1 MEAPPLFIWLSIG
14 FCVSQSAIFSGL
26 NLALFSLSRLR
37 LEVEV
42 AAGNEAAQKL
52 VYLRDDANRLLA
64 TILWGNVGIN
74 VLLALLSNS
83 VMAGVAAFLFSTI
96 VITLVGEIIPQ
107 AYFSRNALKMAML
120 FMPFLMVYRVL
131 LYPVAKPC
139 ALVLDAWLG
148 RESIRYF
155 REQDLAEVIRR
166 HMAADESDVSNMEG
180 LGAIN
185 FLALDDVPLALEGE
199 PVDPTSIL
207 SIPVV
212 DGRPI
217 FPAFERR
224 PDDPFLRQVNAS
236 GHKWVVLVD
245 SQGQP
250 ARILDADG
258 FLRAALIGVA
268 PCDPYH
274 FCHRSIIAFKPDIPL
289 GDYLRHLRRAA
300 DDPQDDV
307 IDKDT
312 ILLWG
317 KEKRIIT
324 GADILGRLL
333 RGIAS
338 QETTKPQVGSGNPT
352 QDNK

>member
-1 MEAPPLFIWLSIG
+1 MEASPLLIWLGIG

-42 AAGNEAAQKL
+42 AAGNDAAQKL
-52 VYLRDDANRLLA
+52 VYLRADANRQLV
-64 TILWGNVGIN
+64 TILWGNVSIN

-83 VMAGVAAFLFSTI
+83 VMAGAVAFLFSTF

-107 AYFSRNALKMAML
+107 AYFSRNALKMAAL
-120 FMPFLMVYRVL
+120 FMPFIKIYGVL

-139 ALVLDAWLG
+139 ALILDAWLG
-148 RESIRYF
+148 RESIQYF
-155 REQDLAEVIRR
+155 REQDLAEVISL
-166 HMAADESDVSNMEG
+166 HMASDESDVSNMEG

-199 PVDPTSIL
+199 PVDPSSVL
-207 SIPVV
+207 PLPVV
-212 DGRPI
+212 DGRLV
-217 FPAFERR
+217 FPAFECT

-245 SQGQP
+245 SLGQP
-250 ARILDADG
+250 VRLLDADG
-258 FLRAALIGVA
+258 FLRAALIGSA
-268 PCDPYH
+268 PCDPH
-274 FCHRSIIAFKPDIPL
+274 NFCHRSIVAYKPDIPL
-289 GDYLRHLRRAA
+289 GDYLRHLRRSAE
-300 DDPQDDV
+300 DPQDDV

-333 RGIAS
+333 RGIVAR
-338 QETTKPQVGSGNPT
+338 ETIKPQGGSGKPT
-352 QDNK
+352 HDHQ